1 MIARSRSSLRAIVA
15 HAHDRAINGH
25 RSDTRM
31 RRPTVYKPRRAPPHD
46 WPPCCAATNG
56 RGSDCRL
63 RACERGTCPPLWWL
77 GGAVQACCTQQ
88 HRNNRKKR
96 TKSPRIETRE
106 LRQRKSVDTLPD
118 SRPGHS
124 SFQLITPTL
133 VRRTSESRS
142 IRLQ

>member
-1 MIARSRSSLRAIVA
+1 MIARSRSSRRVIVA

-31 RRPTVYKPRRAPPHD
+31 RRPTVYKPRRAPPTIGR
-46 WPPCCAATNG
+46 PVVLLPMAEGATAAFG
-56 RGSDCRL
+56 RAKG
-63 RACERGTCPPLWWL
+63 APAPLS
-77 GGAVQACCTQQ
+77 GGWAEQYRHAV
-88 HRNNRKKR
+88 RNNIVTTEK
-96 TKSPRIETRE
+96 RE
-106 LRQRKSVDTLPD
+106 LKQRKSVDTLPD